1 MIVEV
6 TNLTDSPGKSPTEIV
21 LFGRT
26 LSPGDSIKVYA
37 ALVDKKTRS
46 LEEAG
51 YISIGQIP
59 PWYAAFKDKHKG
71 RVLTREELE
80 KQLITVK
87 PISLPEPPKVAKVEK
102 VEPEVREEAAPSDLK
117 KKR

>member
-6 TNLTDSPGKSPTEIV
+6 TNLTDGPGRDPKEVS

-59 PWYAAFKDKHKG
+59 PWYAAFKARHN

-80 KQLITVK
+80 DQLITKK
-87 PISLPEPPKVAKVEK
+87 PTPLVVAPKEK
-102 VEPEVREEAAPSDLK
+102 VEIREEAVPSEPK